1 MPTQRQIERFTLAFH
16 QVAVNRLRTHPEH
29 LVKAVDVLNRWE
41 AQGISGSGQVYR
53 DAWRRMLGGGV
64 DEIEKSVC
72 IDTDTAATMRS
83 MSPLGFLLSDSERMQ
98 IRRKAMEA

>member
-1 MPTQRQIERFTLAFH
+1 
-16 QVAVNRLRTHPEH
+16 
-29 LVKAVDVLNRWE
+29 
-41 AQGISGSGQVYR
+41 
-53 DAWRRMLGGGV
+53 MLGGGV

-98 IRRKAMEA
+98 ISRKAMEA